1 MISTVAVDP
10 FKFQS
15 VTVQSVKSN
24 KSPGTYRTYHWKK
37 NVQVALHDGLQSW
50 NVSMS
55 CLVGWNFKG
64 GSYQESGHSSWYLT
78 KNMDKR
84 AKTKVMLITW
94 KNSPVH
100 CFQLIT
106 IEIAMLSIGNRW
118 KMTLGEFSKSVFG
131 KWLRAPE
138 SQFHWCRGFFPQH
151 YRRINWSIVETT
163 TTQPPSTQGL
173 VTCIISTVSTRT
185 TSSVDPYG
193 EGRHIKMK
201 HGKTRCDESG
211 ETLGIIETRGSSSY
225 VSDHIYKHL
234 QALPFF
240 PLTTVFPISPLD
252 FPPMNTCQPKMLDVV
267 SFKLRW
273 WECDGKQQDFL
284 RRCLSWKTEK
294 IYTPENHRLGTLKHD
309 GLEKEFLFNNSGMF
323 GVQLFVFE
331 GVWQRK
337 MISDWS
343 RIYTNPVVF
352 FHSGEKP
359 ELQRILR
366 ENLRF
371 YD

>member
-15 VTVQSVKSN
+15 ATVQSVKSN
-24 KSPGTYRTYHWKK
+24 KSPGTYRTYYWKK
-37 NVQVALHDGLQSW
+37 MVQVALHDGLQSW

-55 CLVGWNFKG
+55 CLVGWIFKG
-64 GSYQESGHSSWYLT
+64 GSYQDESGHSSWYLT

-131 KWLRAPE
+131 KWLRVPE

-163 TTQPPSTQGL
+163 TTQPPNTQGL

-193 EGRHIKMK
+193 EGQHIKMK
-201 HGKTRCDESG
+201 HGKTRCDKNWKWTESG
-211 ETLGIIETRGSSSY
+211 ETLGIIETWGSSSY

-234 QALPFF
+234 QAIPFF
-240 PLTTVFPISPLD
+240 PPHNGFSHFTPGFSSHEHLPAENVF
-252 FPPMNTCQPKMLDVV
+252 
-267 SFKLRW
+267 
-273 WECDGKQQDFL
+273 
-284 RRCLSWKTEK
+284 
-294 IYTPENHRLGTLKHD
+294 HGT
-309 GLEKEFLFNNSGMF
+309 
-323 GVQLFVFE
+323 
-331 GVWQRK
+331 
-337 MISDWS
+337 WS
-343 RIYTNPVVF
+343 RSNWGGENAMGSNRTFWEDF
-352 FHSGEKP
+352 FHEKP
-359 ELQRILR
+359 RKSTLPKT
-366 ENLRF
+366 NAWGP
-371 YD
+371 